1 MFNLKNKPYEKISII
16 RCCLVAGIRDKG
28 TGELDHRKDDLQHV
42 GLFRVES
49 FGEESHDQA
58 FDFAPE
64 HDDRAQDRR
73 GVQRE
78 IEGESSHFGIDA
90 QQFFGQLQMA
100 AARYGQEFG
109 QTLDD
114 AQDDSLNGFHF
125 TVLGDISVS
134 GKRGLQPGFRRSEKS
149 GFRIV

>member
-1 MFNLKNKPYEKISII
+1 MVGKILDQ
-16 RCCLVAGIRDKG
+16 RLEERLQREAHDDHR
-28 TGELDHRKDDLQHV
+28 DHRKDDLQHV

-64 HDDRAQDRR
+64 HDDRTQDRR

-90 QQFFGQLQMA
+90 QQFFGQ
-100 AARYGQEFG
+100 RRWPP
-109 QTLDD
+109 LDTGR
-114 AQDDSLNGFHF
+114 N
-125 TVLGDISVS
+125 SV
-134 GKRGLQPGFRRSEKS
+134 RPWTMPRM
-149 GFRIV
+149 IA

>member
-1 MFNLKNKPYEKISII
+1 MKPTMTT
-16 RCCLVAGIRDKG
+16 GI
-28 TGELDHRKDDLQHV
+28 HRKDDLQHV

-64 HDDRAQDRR
+64 HDDRTQDRR

-90 QQFFGQLQMA
+90 QQFFGQLQVA

-109 QTLDD
+109 QALDD
-114 AQDDSLNGFHF
+114 AQDDSLKVSILQFSGIFRYRGMRGF
-125 TVLGDISVS
+125 
-134 GKRGLQPGFRRSEKS
+134 QPGFRRSEKS